1 MLVVLG
7 MRPGLWTAHLAVTL
21 VAAHIPGM
29 QALPVYKTVSSI
41 LLANLLFYVHHVIFI
56 VCTMKWRFYCYV
68 SETCTIKS
76 DKIPV
81 LET

>member
-1 MLVVLG
+1 MLVVLE
-7 MRPGLWTAHLAVTL
+7 MKPGLWTAHLAVTL
-21 VAAHIPGM
+21 VAAHIPEM
-29 QALPVYKTVSSI
+29 QVPPVYKTVSSI
-41 LLANLLFYVHHVIFI
+41 LSSNLLFYVHRVIFI
-56 VCTMKWRFYCYV
+56 VCTMGWRFYCYI